1 MLGSAVLDTAIGI
14 VFIFF
19 VISTL
24 CSSTFSFLA
33 RITSMRGRLLQQ
45 GLLHMLGDDIRAEI
59 FNHPLVRDVSLTGT
73 RWYDRFLRMFSG
85 CRVQPGEGDGLVPNP
100 CPAYIPPETFTRALL
115 DLVVEA
121 AEEKSLNSVF
131 GKLQKAGLERLEE
144 GAQIRIRLQLNRLLD
159 QGEETALPFVEDL
172 LNRIEERQ
180 PLPPDIRLR
189 ILDDVKSCCGERE
202 NIMAMIEE
210 GIEEIA
216 LPVRTVDF
224 LRRNIELLQRRRMRD
239 TDFTVMANFEAFADT
254 VTSWFNN
261 SMDSLTNIFK
271 VRAQVYLFFISTVII
286 LFFNINAVVIAQT
299 LWTQPT
305 IRASI
310 VESAQAAAAD
320 PSTVT
325 PEDDERSPVEFF
337 EEELAV
343 LGLPIGWTDQEL
355 DAANIGFFPAQVSDP
370 NREVPTRFINFFGWI
385 LTIGAA
391 MFGAPFWYDVLNKIV
406 NLRAEV
412 KPEE

>member
-24 CSSTFSFLA
+24 CSSTFSFIA
-33 RITSMRGRLLQQ
+33 RISSMRGRLLQQ
-45 GLLHMLGDDIRAEI
+45 GLLHMLGPEIRAEI
-59 FNHPLVRDVSLTGT
+59 INHPLVRDVSLTGT
-73 RWYDRFLRMFSG
+73 RWYDRFFRMFSG
-85 CRVQPGEGDGLVPNP
+85 CKVQPAEGDRLVPNP

-131 GKLQKAGLERLEE
+131 GKLQKAGLERLEDA
-144 GAQIRIRLQLNRLLD
+144 AQMRIRLEINRLLD
-159 QGEETALPFVEDL
+159 QGEEAALPFVEDL

-180 PLPPDIRLR
+180 SLPPDIRLR
-189 ILDDVKSCCGERE
+189 ILDEVKGCCDGRE

-216 LPVRTVDF
+216 LPSRTVDF
-224 LRRNIELLQRRRMRD
+224 LRRNIELLQRRRIRD
-239 TDFTVMANFEAFADT
+239 TDFTVMANFEAFSGT

-261 SMDSLTNIFK
+261 SMDSLTSIFK
-271 VRAQVYLFFISTVII
+271 TRAQVYLFFISTAVI
-286 LFFNINAVVIAQT
+286 LFFNINAVVIAET

-310 VESAQAAAAD
+310 VESAQAASIN

-325 PEDDERSPVEFF
+325 PENDERSPIEFF
-337 EEELAV
+337 EDELAV

-355 DAANIGFFPAQVSDP
+355 KAANVGFVPAQVSDP
-370 NREVPTRFINFFGWI
+370 HREVPTRFINFFGWI

-391 MFGAPFWYDVLNKIV
+391 MFGAPFWYDILNKIV

-412 KPEE
+412 KPED

>member
-24 CSSTFSFLA
+24 CSSTFSFMA

-59 FNHPLVRDVSLTGT
+59 INHPLVRDVSLTGT
-73 RWYDRFLRMFSG
+73 RWYDRFFRMFSG
-85 CRVQPGEGDGLVPNP
+85 CKVQPAGGGRLVPNP

-131 GKLQKAGLERLEE
+131 SKLQKAGLERLEE
-144 GAQIRIRLQLNRLLD
+144 AAQMRIRLQINRLLD
-159 QGEETALPFVEDL
+159 QGEEAALPFVEDL

-180 PLPPDIRLR
+180 SLPPDIRLK

-202 NIMAMIEE
+202 NIMVMIEE
-210 GIEEIA
+210 GIEELA
-216 LPVRTVDF
+216 LPSRTVDF

-239 TDFTVMANFEAFADT
+239 TDFTVMANFEAFSDT

-261 SMDSLTNIFK
+261 SMDSLTSIFK
-271 VRAQVYLFFISTVII
+271 TRAQVYLFFISTVVI
-286 LFFNINAVVIAQT
+286 LFFNINAVVIAET

-310 VESAQAAAAD
+310 VESAQAASAD

-385 LTIGAA
+385 LTIGAV

-412 KPEE
+412 KPKE